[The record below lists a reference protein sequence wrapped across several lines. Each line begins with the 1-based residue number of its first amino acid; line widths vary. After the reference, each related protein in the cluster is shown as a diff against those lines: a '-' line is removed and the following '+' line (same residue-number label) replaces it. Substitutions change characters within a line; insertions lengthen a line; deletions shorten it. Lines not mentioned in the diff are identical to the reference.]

1 VGFGSWPVYTVDDNV
16 YQKAPTL
23 IIGTVDKFA
32 QITFKS
38 ETKTMFGFRNIF
50 APDLIIQDE
59 LHLISGPLGT
69 LVGIYETALD
79 WLLTKNGHRP
89 KIIGSTATIR
99 KASEQVRALFDRDS
113 CQFPP
118 PGLDAKDSGFAVVDK
133 NKPGRL
139 YVGVTSAGRSAKFTL
154 QAAAGSLMQ
163 SGGPMPDVKDSDR
176 DGYST
181 LLLYFNSLRELGGA
195 IVQILDDVP
204 DSIGI
209 YAASRK
215 EAKRLIPHH
224 EEMTSRKPQDE
235 ILRILE
241 ELKRTCDNS
250 YFVDAVLATNMVS
263 VGVDISRLGL
273 MLVNGQPK
281 TRAEYI
287 QATSRVGRSKH
298 PGLIVSVLNAVK
310 PRDRS
315 HFETFQTW
323 HEAIYRDVEATSVTP
338 FAPRA
343 RDKALKAVLV
353 TMIRQGIPGLSDNPA
368 KPSEIDVTA
377 MDEVVLELLRRVKAI
392 SPDELD
398 AVNKELNDALDEWE
412 RREPTHYEYKGK
424 PELALIQRAEDNA
437 RRVAL
442 HKKSLP
448 AWPVMNSMRHVEP
461 STNSGSDSDTDAGER
476 EIPAWRRN
484 RGK

>member
-1 VGFGSWPVYTVDDNV
+1 
-16 YQKAPTL
+16 
-23 IIGTVDKFA
+23 
-32 QITFKS
+32 
-38 ETKTMFGFRNIF
+38 
-50 APDLIIQDE
+50 
-59 LHLISGPLGT
+59 
-69 LVGIYETALD
+69 
-79 WLLTKNGHRP
+79 
-89 KIIGSTATIR
+89 
-99 KASEQVRALFDRDS
+99 
-113 CQFPP
+113 
-118 PGLDAKDSGFAVVDK
+118 
-133 NKPGRL
+133 
-139 YVGVTSAGRSAKFTL
+139 
-154 QAAAGSLMQ
+154 
-163 SGGPMPDVKDSDR
+163 
-176 DGYST
+176 
-181 LLLYFNSLRELGGA
+181 
-195 IVQILDDVP
+195 
-204 DSIGI
+204 
-209 YAASRK
+209 
-215 EAKRLIPHH
+215 
-224 EEMTSRKPQDE
+224 MTSRKPQDE

-323 HEAIYRDVEATSVTP
+323 HEAIYKDVEATSVTP
-338 FAPRA
+338 FAPRS

-353 TMIRQGIPGLSDNPA
+353 TMIRQGIPGLSENPS
-368 KPSEIDVTA
+368 KPSEIDVDA
-377 MDEVVLELLRRVKAI
+377 MDEIVLELLRRVEAI
-392 SPDELD
+392 SPDELS

-412 RREPTHYEYKGK
+412 RREPTHYEYKAK

-442 HKKSLP
+442 HKKTLP
-448 AWPVMNSMRHVEP
+448 AWPVMNSMRNVEP
-461 STNSGSDSDTDAGER
+461 STKFRLAEKLKSSGLHSSTNSGSDSVTDSGER
-476 EIPAWRRN
+476 EIPTWRRN